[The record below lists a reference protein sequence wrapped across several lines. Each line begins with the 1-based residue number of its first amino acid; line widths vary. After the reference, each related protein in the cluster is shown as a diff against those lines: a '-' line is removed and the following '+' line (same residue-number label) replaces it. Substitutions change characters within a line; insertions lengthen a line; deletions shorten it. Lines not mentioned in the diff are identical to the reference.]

1 MTRDWL
7 LTLLAMSPFVFA
19 ATMVVLA
26 LTRKSAQN
34 EGAGRAANARA
45 YDGADRMED
54 SATDVRLVGIP
65 ERQTGAHPLELTV
78 ADFH

>member
-7 LTLLAMSPFVFA
+7 LTLLAMSPFLFA

-26 LTRKSAQN
+26 LVRKPTQN
-34 EGAGRAANARA
+34 ERVRRTAEARA

-54 SATDVRLVGIP
+54 TATDVRLVGMP
-65 ERQTGAHPLELTV
+65 ERQSGTHPLELTV
-78 ADFH
+78 ADFR